1 MSPAPAPCHLVS
13 GSLSLEGGGGGGG
26 EAGSGSRRCFPSLSP
41 FIDSVRVSG
50 PPLGSES
57 RSEWMDARARGPPV
71 REDVTPAGSL
81 LQCGDKHPGL
91 GGGGERTPMTT
102 LKRPG
107 ACPFPPLQARG
118 SFALCN
124 ASTKTGE
131 WSCAQPPHG
140 GGRGGKP
147 GWGMGQG
154 LSATQT
160 LATRGGGGGG
170 AATWRR
176 AVLRP
181 RVSPPSVH
189 RQQLKPAP
197 SEPPGVPAPGWG
209 CSVRVRVGGRAD
221 PQLRGLL
228 ESLGLR
234 RPLPTLWRERPD
246 G

>member
-1 MSPAPAPCHLVS
+1 MN
-13 GSLSLEGGGGGGG
+13 G
-26 EAGSGSRRCFPSLSP
+26 
-41 FIDSVRVSG
+41 
-50 PPLGSES
+50 
-57 RSEWMDARARGPPV
+57 WMPARGDHQSA
-71 REDVTPAGSL
+71 RMSRLRGRSSSAGTSTL
-81 LQCGDKHPGL
+81 AL

-107 ACPFPPLQARG
+107 ACPFPPLQAQG

-140 GGRGGKP
+140 GGRGGSRAGEWARACLP
-147 GWGMGQG
+147 PRPV
-154 LSATQT
+154 
-160 LATRGGGGGG
+160 ATRGGGGGG